1 MYWLLRPYQPQWGLP
16 WRSRRRPGRRRA
28 RWTRASSR
36 NATASTR
43 RRRTTAPK
51 ARIPAPGRRR
61 RRAIRSPSCCFPRA
75 TAPRSRAA
83 RRRPPDRERALASH
97 AAPLRTRDSIPAKAG
112 VGLRFRHHQEV
123 LEARPAAAWFE
134 VHTENYLGGGSAPA
148 YVDAIRRDYPVSLHG
163 TGLSLGSAEGLD
175 PAHLA
180 RVRELVERTEP
191 GLVSEHLSFSVAA
204 GNYLADLLP
213 LPLTEEALEIVC
225 RNVAQVQ
232 DHLKRRIL
240 VENPSTYLQFRHS
253 TIPEW
258 EFLTLVARRTG
269 CGILCDVNN
278 IYVSASNHGWR
289 ASAYLAALPP
299 EAVGEIHLAG
309 HSLRRLG
316 EARALLIADHGSRV
330 APEVWALYAEALA
343 LFGRVPTLIE
353 WDTDVP
359 PMAVLLEE
367 AAHAAALID
376 EAESGNGHALAA

>member
-1 MYWLLRPYQPQWGLP
+1 M
-16 WRSRRRPGRRRA
+16 
-28 RWTRASSR
+28 
-36 NATASTR
+36 
-43 RRRTTAPK
+43 
-51 ARIPAPGRRR
+51 
-61 RRAIRSPSCCFPRA
+61 
-75 TAPRSRAA
+75 
-83 RRRPPDRERALASH
+83 DSH
-97 AAPLRTRDSIPAKAG
+97 ASPLRTRDSIPARAG
-112 VGLRFRHHQEV
+112 VGLRFRHHREV

-148 YVDAIRRDYPVSLHG
+148 CLDAIRRDYPVSLHG

-180 RVRELVERTEP
+180 RVRELVERAGP

-232 DHLKRRIL
+232 DHLNRRIL

-253 TIPEW
+253 TIPDW
-258 EFLTLVARRTG
+258 EFLAQVAKRTG

-278 IYVSASNHGWR
+278 IYVSACNHGWR

-309 HSLRRLG
+309 HSLRRLDD
-316 EARALLIADHGSRV
+316 ARTLLIDDHGSRV
-330 APEVWALYAEALA
+330 TPEVWALYAEALA
-343 LFGRVPTLIE
+343 RFGPVPTLIE

-367 AAHAAALID
+367 AAHAAALIE
-376 EAESGNGHALAA
+376 EAESGNRQTLAA